1 MKIITALLGFMF
13 LFSTAAPALDRKD
26 VEEKYTWNLSDLYK
40 TDNDFV
46 KSRDAFDKR
55 IGDISKFKGK
65 LGESSNTLKECL
77 DTLFSLIKEYSKLS
91 SYTSMKADQDL
102 SNSENQKLK
111 DETRMVG
118 RKFSSEVSFVTP
130 EIISLG
136 KEKIEAYLKENKKL
150 VVYEVF
156 LLDAIRTAKHT
167 LSAKEERLLSQT
179 SVLASV
185 PYNTYSI
192 FSNTELDF
200 PEITLSDGSKI
211 KLSQAMYGKYR
222 SSQNPEDREIVFKN
236 FFETYKN
243 YEGTL
248 GRLLFSQLQKDWF
261 YAKERKYTSSVEAAL
276 DKNNVPVKVYKQLVK
291 DINNNLDSLHR
302 YLVLRKRMMGVE
314 TLKYSDLYTSLVKEV
329 DLKYTYDDSTK
340 ILIQAMQPM
349 GKEYVNA
356 LTNGINSR
364 WADVYPTEGKRSGAY
379 SNGSA
384 YDVHP
389 YLLLNHNDDYD
400 SISTF
405 AHEFGHSMHSWFS
418 NKYQPYPTSD
428 YSIFVAEVAATF
440 NENLL
445 NNYLVKGE
453 TDPLKRLFFL
463 GNLLERIRTTVF
475 RQAMFAEF
483 ELRVHTAV
491 EENRALTGK
500 DFSRIYLELVR
511 KYYGHEKGICRV
523 DDIYEV
529 EWAFIP
535 HFYYNYYV
543 YQYATGLIAST
554 ALAENVINGED
565 GVVEKYLTFLKSG
578 NSDYPIN
585 ILANAGADLTTS
597 IPLDTTMRVFK
608 RTMDEIEVTLK
619 ELEK

>member
-1 MKIITALLGFMF
+1 MTLNAVV
-13 LFSTAAPALDRKD
+13 RK
-26 VEEKYTWNLSDLYK
+26 NLS
-40 TDNDFV
+40 
-46 KSRDAFDKR
+46 
-55 IGDISKFKGK
+55 I
-65 LGESSNTLKECL
+65 LGL
-77 DTLFSLIKEYSKLS
+77 
-91 SYTSMKADQDL
+91 
-102 SNSENQKLK
+102 
-111 DETRMVG
+111 
-118 RKFSSEVSFVTP
+118 
-130 EIISLG
+130 
-136 KEKIEAYLKENKKL
+136 
-150 VVYEVF
+150 
-156 LLDAIRTAKHT
+156 
-167 LSAKEERLLSQT
+167 
-179 SVLASV
+179 
-185 PYNTYSI
+185 
-192 FSNTELDF
+192 
-200 PEITLSDGSKI
+200 
-211 KLSQAMYGKYR
+211 
-222 SSQNPEDREIVFKN
+222 
-236 FFETYKN
+236 
-243 YEGTL
+243 
-248 GRLLFSQLQKDWF
+248 
-261 YAKERKYTSSVEAAL
+261 SVEAAL

-389 YLLLNHNDDYD
+389 YLLLNHNGDYD

-428 YSIFVAEVAATF
+428 YSIFVAEVASTF

-453 TDPLKRLFFL
+453 KDPLKRLFFL
-463 GNLLERIRTTVF
+463 GNLLERIRTTIF

-500 DFSRIYLELVR
+500 DFSRIYLDLVR

-523 DDIYEV
+523 DDIYEI

-554 ALAENVINGED
+554 AFAENVINGED
-565 GVVEKYLTFLKSG
+565 GVVENHFSANLLDENHHVIHGGIGQDFYWYPWVCNAPDPSPGSIKIVKESNPQTGQSFDFAGDLGAFSLYQGMAKSFSDLTAGTYNVSESNRTLLAADNWSLLSVTCREQHGYHVPPQTDLTNFSAMINMKSGQDLTCTFLNEKVYLEGDIYVIYLPS
-578 NSDYPIN
+578 
-585 ILANAGADLTTS
+585 IL
-597 IPLDTTMRVFK
+597 R
-608 RTMDEIEVTLK
+608 
-619 ELEK
+619 